1 MIRQA
6 SDVAQHTNEGERSLS
21 LGRMRDPAEGRTW
34 SQSTPSSPRQGRHV
48 HTTSRSIAAVRVA
61 LCQTNSGA
69 DVGTNE
75 THVFALIGEAGAAG
89 VDLAALPEVWPC
101 QGSAREVRAAAEP
114 IDGPRVHRLAEAARR
129 HRMWIHGGSVLEVDG
144 DRIYN
149 ASVLLDRD
157 GELVATYRKI
167 HLFDADPP
175 GAVPSRE
182 SSVFSAGDQVVTAET
197 EFGRVG
203 LSICYDL
210 RFPELYRALA
220 VQGATIMFV
229 PAAFRFETG
238 VDHWE
243 PLLRAR
249 AIEDQA
255 FVVAAAQWGT
265 WGPSGRERRN
275 YGHSLVA
282 DPWGN
287 VVAQAPDEVGVTFA
301 ELDLARVEQVRQ
313 ILPALRHR
321 RLQPSC

>member
-1 MIRQA
+1 
-6 SDVAQHTNEGERSLS
+6 
-21 LGRMRDPAEGRTW
+21 
-34 SQSTPSSPRQGRHV
+34 
-48 HTTSRSIAAVRVA
+48 VRVA
-61 LCQTNSGA
+61 LCQTNCGEDA
-69 DVGTNE
+69 AANE
-75 THVFALIGEAGAAG
+75 EQVFGLLEQAVTDG
-89 VDLAALPEVWPC
+89 VDVVALPEAWPL
-101 QGSAREVRAAAEP
+101 QGSATLIREAAEP
-114 IDGPRVHRLAEAARR
+114 IPGPRIDRLAEFAAR
-129 HRMWIHGGSVLEVDG
+129 HHVWVHGGSVLERDG
-144 DRIYN
+144 DRVFN
-149 ASVLLDRD
+149 TSVLFDRS

-175 GAVPSRE
+175 DAVPSRE

-203 LSICYDL
+203 LSICYDV

-220 VQGATIMFV
+220 VRGATILFV

-265 WGPSGRERRN
+265 WGPPGRQRRN
-275 YGHSLVA
+275 FGHSLVA

-287 VVAQAPDEVGVTFA
+287 LVAQARDEVGVTFA

-313 ILPALRHR
+313 ILPSLRHR

>member
-1 MIRQA
+1 M
-6 SDVAQHTNEGERSLS
+6 L
-21 LGRMRDPAEGRTW
+21 
-34 SQSTPSSPRQGRHV
+34 
-48 HTTSRSIAAVRVA
+48 VA
-61 LCQTNSGA
+61 LCQANCGDDASA
-69 DVGTNE
+69 NE
-75 THVFALIGEAGAAG
+75 EQVFGLLEQAAAG
-89 VDLAALPEVWPC
+89 EVDLAALPEVWPC
-101 QGSAREVRAAAEP
+101 QGSAQQLRAVAEP
-114 IDGPRVHRLAEAARR
+114 IPGTRTDALAAVARR
-129 HRMWIHGGSVLEVDG
+129 HGMWVHGGSVLE
-144 DRIYN
+144 
-149 ASVLLDRD
+149 RD
-157 GELVATYRKI
+157 GERVFNTSVLFDREGALVATYRKI

-220 VQGATIMFV
+220 VQGATILFV

-265 WGPSGRERRN
+265 WGPPGRERRN

-282 DPWGN
+282 DPWGDL
-287 VVAQAPDEVGVTFA
+287 VAEAPDGVGVTFA

-313 ILPALRHR
+313 ILPSLRHR
-321 RLQPSC
+321 RLQPSW

>member
-1 MIRQA
+1 MRA
-6 SDVAQHTNEGERSLS
+6 DRPYDVS
-21 LGRMRDPAEGRTW
+21 M
-34 SQSTPSSPRQGRHV
+34 
-48 HTTSRSIAAVRVA
+48 RVA
-61 LCQTNSGA
+61 LCQTNCGE
-69 DVGTNE
+69 DVVANE
-75 THVFALIGEAGAAG
+75 RQVLGLLEEAVTEG
-89 VDLAALPEVWPC
+89 VDLVALPEVWPL
-101 QGSAREVRAAAEP
+101 QGSATLIREAAEP
-114 IDGPRVHRLAEAARR
+114 IPGPRTDRIAEFAAR
-129 HRMWIHGGSVLEVDG
+129 HHVWLHGGSVLERDG
-144 DRIYN
+144 ERIFN
-149 ASVLLDRD
+149 TSVLFDRS

-249 AIEDQA
+249 AIEDQVY
-255 FVVAAAQWGT
+255 VVAAAQWGT
-265 WGPSGRERRN
+265 WGPPGRERRN
-275 YGHSLVA
+275 FGHSLVA

-287 VVAQAPDEVGVTFA
+287 LVAQAPDEVGVTFA

-313 ILPALRHR
+313 ILPSLRHR
-321 RLQPSC
+321 RLQPSR

>member
-1 MIRQA
+1 
-6 SDVAQHTNEGERSLS
+6 
-21 LGRMRDPAEGRTW
+21 
-34 SQSTPSSPRQGRHV
+34 
-48 HTTSRSIAAVRVA
+48 VRVA
-61 LCQTNSGA
+61 LCQTNCGE
-69 DVGTNE
+69 DVAANE
-75 THVFALIGEAGAAG
+75 EQVFGLFEEAVTEA
-89 VDLAALPEVWPC
+89 VDVVALPEVWSL
-101 QGSAREVRAAAEP
+101 QGSATLIREAAEP
-114 IDGPRVHRLAEAARR
+114 IPGPRTDRLAQLAAR
-129 HRMWIHGGSVLEVDG
+129 HHVWVHGGSVLERDG
-144 DRIYN
+144 DHVFN
-149 ASVLLDRD
+149 NSVLFDRE
-157 GELVATYRKI
+157 GALVASYRKI

-265 WGPSGRERRN
+265 WGPPGRERRN
-275 YGHSLVA
+275 YGHSLVV
-282 DPWGN
+282 DPWGDL
-287 VVAQAPDEVGVTFA
+287 VAEAPDEVGVTFA

-313 ILPALRHR
+313 ILPSLRHR
-321 RLQPSC
+321 RLQPNC

>member
-1 MIRQA
+1 
-6 SDVAQHTNEGERSLS
+6 
-21 LGRMRDPAEGRTW
+21 MRIG
-34 SQSTPSSPRQGRHV
+34 
-48 HTTSRSIAAVRVA
+48 

-69 DVGTNE
+69 EVASNE
-75 THVFALIGEAGAAG
+75 EQVFGLLETAAAG
-89 VDLAALPEVWPC
+89 GADLAALPEVWPR
-101 QGSAREVRAAAEP
+101 QGSAKQIRETAEP
-114 IDGPRVHRLAEAARR
+114 IAGPRLIRLAEVARR
-129 HRMWIHGGSVLEVDG
+129 HGMWIHGGSVLELDG
-144 DRIYN
+144 DRVFN
-149 ASVLLDRD
+149 TSVLFDRS

-175 GAVPSRE
+175 DAVPSRE
-182 SSVFSAGDQVVTAET
+182 SVLFTAGEEVVTAET

-220 VQGATIMFV
+220 VQGATILFV

-301 ELDLARVEQVRQ
+301 ELDLARVEHVRQ
-313 ILPALRHR
+313 VLPSLRHR